1 MENDNKVEEKQP
13 NFKERLNNIDNR
25 IDDYKDRINSCT
37 RISENGRA
45 FLRKLDP
52 NISGEEELINIVKKN
67 IELNDSSR
75 DSSQK
80 ALKSLYD
87 ERYEIE
93 KEQRAY
99 YRKEYEGYKESN
111 NKETEKQ
118 ADDGRVG
125 E

>member
-1 MENDNKVEEKQP
+1 MNDENSTEEKQP

-25 IDDYKDRINSCT
+25 IGDHKNRIKLNARMCES
-37 RISENGRA
+37 GRA

-52 NISGEEELINIVKKN
+52 NISGQEELISIVKKN
-67 IELNDSSR
+67 IELDESSL